1 MTKEIDQKQ
10 ILEIIE
16 KLPEEVKEILF
27 SEKTA
32 DTIFNICNKYGVALE
47 KITLVAKYAGRVVL
61 GILPREKLSETL
73 KDEAGLSQK
82 TANSVADEIALNI
95 FSQLGL
101 PTKPTPPTPPT
112 PPTSVAP
119 PSTAPK
125 KPSSQD
131 TYHEPIV

>member
-1 MTKEIDQKQ
+1 MTNEIAQKQ

-47 KITLVAKYAGRVVL
+47 KITMVAKYAGRVVL

-82 TANSVADEIALNI
+82 TASSVADEIGLAI

-101 PTKPTPPTPPT
+101 PPLTT
-112 PPTSVAP
+112 
-119 PSTAPK
+119 PK
-125 KPSSQD
+125 KPSGQD
-131 TYHEPIV
+131 TYREQVV